1 MRLVSFLGPNDQNL
15 QVGVL
20 VPLGGA
26 VGTHTH
32 VVNLSAA
39 FAADGGAPLHRGMR
53 QLLEEADS
61 GGSLDR
67 AGVAVASGRW
77 RVAIDAISLRAPLY
91 DPEKIICVG
100 MNYYDH
106 CTEQNFPIPKE
117 PVIFSKFASSI
128 VANGEPLPLDEEL
141 TQELDFEVE
150 LAIVIGRTG
159 RRIPKERALEHI
171 AGWTVAHDVSARDW
185 QMKKNGGQWLLG
197 KTIDGFAPI
206 GPSIVTR
213 DEGAAFADAGA
224 LGVRTTLN
232 GETVQ
237 QSNTREL
244 IFKPADIV
252 EFVSRFV
259 TLKPGDLI
267 FSGTPGGVGVFRK
280 PPMFL
285 KGGDEV
291 VVHIDGLGSLTNKVA
306 VVPSSAASAGGPQAK
321 RAKL

>member
-1 MRLVSFLGPNDQNL
+1 
-15 QVGVL
+15 
-20 VPLGGA
+20 
-26 VGTHTH
+26 
-32 VVNLSAA
+32 
-39 FAADGGAPLHRGMR
+39 
-53 QLLEEADS
+53 
-61 GGSLDR
+61 
-67 AGVAVASGRW
+67 
-77 RVAIDAISLRAPLY
+77 
-91 DPEKIICVG
+91 
-100 MNYYDH
+100 
-106 CTEQNFPIPKE
+106 
-117 PVIFSKFASSI
+117 
-128 VANGEPLPLDEEL
+128 
-141 TQELDFEVE
+141 
-150 LAIVIGRTG
+150 
-159 RRIPKERALEHI
+159 
-171 AGWTVAHDVSARDW
+171 
-185 QMKKNGGQWLLG
+185 MKKNGGQWLLG